1 MFSLIKQIFIELL
14 SFNSF
19 LARVA
24 KVQTKYVSLNAELCI
39 IRSTFTN
46 LNPFQLKYYSFMINL
61 GKYGGSCNV
70 LSGKIGVP
78 KKSEDINVKAF
89 DMIANKNEASNQKW
103 NNKRCHMSVKIIE
116 HVKKII
122 DEVLAHVFVKLLIPQ

>member
-1 MFSLIKQIFIELL
+1 
-14 SFNSF
+14 
-19 LARVA
+19 
-24 KVQTKYVSLNAELCI
+24 
-39 IRSTFTN
+39 
-46 LNPFQLKYYSFMINL
+46 MINL

-78 KKSEDINVKAF
+78 KKSKDINVKAF

-116 HVKKII
+116 HAKKII
-122 DEVLAHVFVKLLIPQ
+122 DEVLVHVFVKLLIPQ

>member
-46 LNPFQLKYYSFMINL
+46 LNPF
-61 GKYGGSCNV
+61 
-70 LSGKIGVP
+70 
-78 KKSEDINVKAF
+78 
-89 DMIANKNEASNQKW
+89 
-103 NNKRCHMSVKIIE
+103 
-116 HVKKII
+116 
-122 DEVLAHVFVKLLIPQ
+122 